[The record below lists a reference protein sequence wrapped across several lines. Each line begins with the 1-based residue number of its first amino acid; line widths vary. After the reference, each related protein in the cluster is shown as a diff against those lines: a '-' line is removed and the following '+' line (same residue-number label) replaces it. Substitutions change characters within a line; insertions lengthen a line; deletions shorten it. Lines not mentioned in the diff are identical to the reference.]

1 MQEQYPHL
9 PKWSHI
15 VVNGNKVTKEQAAEI
30 IIRTTNLN
38 NLSCNDNKWTEKL
51 NFILEESLNTNELSN
66 SFEDVRLSLTRNFPK
81 GKGLASKTILNVDY
95 LENHQIVSTYVGGP
109 YGWCDWDG
117 NIGCFGYNIG
127 KWPTVEEIKNEW
139 ELIAS
144 TWPFLNLRCQLWSGN
159 YGEDGIFPVIEFIVQ
174 NGIVN
179 DVKPLENLSEKTN
192 NYYKIR
198 NLSDNRTE
206 RGCTLEQFKAALE
219 ITKKSL
225 LNTN

>member
-1 MQEQYPHL
+1 MLEQYPHL

-38 NLSCNDNKWTEKL
+38 SLSCNDNKWTEKL
-51 NFILEESLNTNELSN
+51 NFVLEESLNTNELSN
-66 SFEDVRLSLTRNFPK
+66 SL
-81 GKGLASKTILNVDY
+81 GLLNIDY
-95 LENHQIVSTYVGGP
+95 LENHQIVSTYIGGP

-117 NIGCFGYNIG
+117 NIGCVGYNIG

-144 TWPFLNLRCQLWSGN
+144 TWPFLNLRCQLWSGH
-159 YGEDGIFPVIEFIVQ
+159 YGDDGIFPVIEFIVQ

-179 DVKPLENLSEKTN
+179 DIKPIENLSEETN

-198 NLSDNRTE
+198 NLFDNRTE
-206 RGCTLEQFKAALE
+206 RGCSLEQFKAALE
-219 ITKKSL
+219 ITKKSI